1 MARASQRAT
10 LSAVAHLAD
19 EDKQIEEEL
28 DPAKASILIVDD
40 VPANLLA
47 MKAVLEP
54 LGHQL
59 VTASSGEEAL
69 RRLMSEE
76 FALILMDVMM
86 PEMDGYQTVAL
97 IKRRPKT
104 EHVPIIFVSAIAKEV
119 QHISKGY
126 HYGAVDYITK
136 PFDAEILRAKVS
148 VLVTLHLQAEKI
160 LRQQALLLQRRHELE
175 QQRLQQRL
183 TEEQSRMKDQFL
195 AIISHE
201 LRTPLNVIVGWSDL
215 LVSKQMN
222 PEKTRAALESIQ
234 RNAKLQKKLVDD
246 LLDVSRM
253 ILGKLIL
260 DREETNLAA
269 LVRSAVENATVEA
282 AAKGVHVSQRIDPRC
297 DSIRAAVDT
306 ERMLQVL
313 GNLIGNAVKFTPP
326 GGHVEIALAGGDGRA
341 VIEVSDDGAGI
352 DPAELPFV
360 FDRFWQGRRPGVER
374 RAAPGLGL
382 GLAIVRQLV
391 ELHGGTV
398 SGDSAGKGQGARFTV
413 TLPIAQELSPGESDR
428 AAAG

>member
-1 MARASQRAT
+1 M
-10 LSAVAHLAD
+10 SAVAHLAD
-19 EDKQIEEEL
+19 EDQQLEEQL
-28 DPAKASILIVDD
+28 DPAQASILIVDD

-54 LGHQL
+54 LGHRL
-59 VTASSGEEAL
+59 VTAGSGDEAL
-69 RRLMSEE
+69 RRLMNEE

-86 PEMDGYQTVAL
+86 PAMDGYQTVAL

-136 PFDAEILRAKVS
+136 PFDADILRAKVG
-148 VLVTLHLQAEKI
+148 VLVTLHLQAEQI
-160 LRQQALLLQRRHELE
+160 LRQQTLLLERRHELE
-175 QQRLQQRL
+175 RQRLQQQL

-201 LRTPLNVIVGWSDL
+201 LRTPLNVIVGWTDL
-215 LVSKQMN
+215 LVKGQMD
-222 PEKTRAALESIQ
+222 EDKTRSALETIQ
-234 RNAKLQKKLVDD
+234 RNARLQKRLVDD
-246 LLDVSRM
+246 LLDVSRL

-260 DREETNLAA
+260 DREEADLAA
-269 LVRSAVENATVEA
+269 LIRSAVENASVEA

-297 DSIRAAVDT
+297 GAVTAAVDT

-313 GNLIGNAVKFTPP
+313 GNLLGNAVKFTPP
-326 GGHVEIALAGGDGRA
+326 GGHVEIALAGGDGSA
-341 VIEVSDDGAGI
+341 IIQVSDDGAGI
-352 DPAELPFV
+352 DAAELPFV
-360 FDRFWQGRRPGVER
+360 FDRFWQSHGPGVEA

-398 SGDSAGKGQGARFTV
+398 SAYSAGRGQGSRFTV
-413 TLPIAQELSPGESDR
+413 TLPITHELSPRETDR